1 MKVISF
7 NNAVNKTP
15 ETETQSACGAAG
27 REEDGGEDEA
37 LSAPASE
44 TTPRTPGASGAGT
57 GCGAGQGRAP
67 ERNGTGR
74 CHVGHA
80 AGDRTPL
87 RTAEASVAATDRSL
101 SLASQRWEGDGASSL
116 RISPRAARGAPPSA
130 DKAGVP
136 LTARTRDRCTGRDC
150 SQHLLWLQRRESV
163 CFRKDP
169 GPTGRKATTGGGAT
183 ASGLMRGRPL
193 RPVTPHHGCHHFS
206 GGPEGRARPDLPLRH
221 ADLLV

>member
-1 MKVISF
+1 MGDLDLKVISF

-44 TTPRTPGASGAGT
+44 TAPRTPGAGGAGT

-74 CHVGHA
+74 CHVGCHVGHA

-101 SLASQRWEGDGASSL
+101 SLASR
-116 RISPRAARGAPPSA
+116 
-130 DKAGVP
+130 
-136 LTARTRDRCTGRDC
+136 
-150 SQHLLWLQRRESV
+150 
-163 CFRKDP
+163 
-169 GPTGRKATTGGGAT
+169 
-183 ASGLMRGRPL
+183 
-193 RPVTPHHGCHHFS
+193 
-206 GGPEGRARPDLPLRH
+206 
-221 ADLLV
+221 

>member
-1 MKVISF
+1 MGDLYLKVTSF

-44 TTPRTPGASGAGT
+44 TAPRTPGAGGAGT

-101 SLASQRWEGDGASSL
+101 SLASR
-116 RISPRAARGAPPSA
+116 
-130 DKAGVP
+130 
-136 LTARTRDRCTGRDC
+136 
-150 SQHLLWLQRRESV
+150 
-163 CFRKDP
+163 
-169 GPTGRKATTGGGAT
+169 
-183 ASGLMRGRPL
+183 
-193 RPVTPHHGCHHFS
+193 
-206 GGPEGRARPDLPLRH
+206 
-221 ADLLV
+221 